1 MELSWR
7 SGFLC
12 TRQRIRATMH
22 AAEPTVAAFFPIAS
36 PIAYESHAPSQS
48 VPCLSGEDLTANSGN
63 PSHLNL
69 PRSPN
74 DLESPVEVASSAQKQ
89 IEREV
94 GEVIAL
100 ARAHFSMIGEPDFEL
115 VQDSDHDEHYLGIHV
130 YVSGEPEI
138 VVRQG
143 RSFFCAVETR
153 LIVRS
158 LAS

>member
-1 MELSWR
+1 MWNCLGEAVFSAR
-7 SGFLC
+7 VSVFG
-12 TRQRIRATMH
+12 ATMH

-74 DLESPVEVASSAQKQ
+74 DLESPVEVRGSAQKQ

-94 GEVIAL
+94 REAIGL
-100 ARAHFSMIGEPDFEL
+100 ARLHFSMIGEPDFEL
-115 VQDSDHDEHYLGIHV
+115 IHDPDHDEHYLGIHV
-130 YVSGEPEI
+130 YASGDPEI

-143 RSFFCAVETR
+143 RISFAP
-153 LIVRS
+153 
-158 LAS
+158 